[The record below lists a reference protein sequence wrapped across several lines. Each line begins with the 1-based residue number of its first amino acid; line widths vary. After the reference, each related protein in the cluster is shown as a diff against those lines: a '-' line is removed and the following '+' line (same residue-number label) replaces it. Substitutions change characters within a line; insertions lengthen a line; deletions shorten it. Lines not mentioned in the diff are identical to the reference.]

1 MCHGIGKKF
10 LLVHVKAENYNE
22 ACIEVSKLAYAI
34 GILEHFKII
43 EVVETTEAGVFP
55 SFAKI
60 IRVRDK

>member
-1 MCHGIGKKF
+1 M
-10 LLVHVKAENYNE
+10 LVHVKAENYNE